1 MSQPL
6 GPRVHRLGPEQLGPY
21 VNVKGIFVLGVL
33 PDPVV
38 HPLDAPELLE
48 NSSDAVPGEPTE
60 DVRRTLLA
68 ARAALYSACGI
79 FGQVGSGRVKLE
91 VVHQSSVRFLTDPEC
106 ETGLPSEAWPRI
118 ARISPPRRRGI
129 VAGANVD
136 MRRHMY

>member
-48 NSSDAVPGEPTE
+48 NSSDAVLGEPTD

-68 ARAALYSACGI
+68 ARPARTPRACTAGRGPRTTHARSRRSA
-79 FGQVGSGRVKLE
+79 R
-91 VVHQSSVRFLTDPEC
+91 
-106 ETGLPSEAWPRI
+106 A
-118 ARISPPRRRGI
+118 RRRSPGDS
-129 VAGANVD
+129 AA
-136 MRRHMY
+136 